1 MQLTRN
7 ALRRRLINLTILHY
21 GKGVY
26 TPPQQYVRLAGRIKI
41 ATVLATLIT
50 VLNLDCQ
57 TLRVAFDSISDMTLH
72 LLRQGL
78 ECNPRSLKL
87 P

>member
-41 ATVLATLIT
+41 ATVLATI
-50 VLNLDCQ
+50 VAYRCGAGH
-57 TLRVAFDSISDMTLH
+57 RVIKYPVGFIRLAF
-72 LLRQGL
+72 QYYPGA
-78 ECNPRSLKL
+78 
-87 P
+87 

>member
-41 ATVLATLIT
+41 ATVLATLFT
-50 VLNLDCQ
+50 GRLLNI
-57 TLRVAFDSISDMTLH
+57 VAERTAK
-72 LLRQGL
+72 R
-78 ECNPRSLKL
+78 
-87 P
+87 